1 MNTFARCGR
10 CLALAASLSACAVVP
25 AEPYGYGYRPARV
38 VVEPAPVAVVA
49 PPVVVGGWWHP
60 YHYRRW

>member
-1 MNTFARCGR
+1 MNALARCG
-10 CLALAASLSACAVVP
+10 LGFALAAIVSACAVVP
-25 AEPYGYGYRPARV
+25 EGPYGYRPAPV

-60 YHYRRW
+60 YRYHRW